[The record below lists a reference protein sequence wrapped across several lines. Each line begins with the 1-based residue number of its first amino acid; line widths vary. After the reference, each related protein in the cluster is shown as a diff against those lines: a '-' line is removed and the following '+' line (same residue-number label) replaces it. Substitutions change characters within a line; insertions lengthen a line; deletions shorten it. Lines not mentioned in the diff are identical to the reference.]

1 MRKLVWFWVV
11 LMGFWALAHESRQL
25 GEYKVVIGFLNNPAF
40 AGFPNSVD
48 LRVMKGDQPVEGL
61 EQTLQVEL
69 IAPKGEK
76 MLLELRKAHGQPG
89 YYRGW
94 FIPGV
99 PGDYQ
104 FRIFGK
110 IGGLEVNETFAKFF
124 HSKQAVLDP
133 KEYTLPKPTGQGHSH

>member
-1 MRKLVWFWVV
+1 MRWVIWL
-11 LMGFWALAHESRQL
+11 LMLTGLWTLAHESRQV
-25 GEYKVVIGFLNNPAF
+25 GEYRVVIGFLQNPAF

-48 LRVMKGDQPVEGL
+48 LRVTRGDQPVEGL
-61 EQTLQVEL
+61 EKTLRVEL
-69 IAPKGEK
+69 IAPNGER
-76 MLLELRKAHGQPG
+76 MLLELSEAHGQPG

-99 PGDYQ
+99 PGNYQ

-110 IGGLEVNETFAKFF
+110 IGDLEVDETFARFY

-133 KEYTLPKPTGQGHSH
+133 KEYTLPKPASHGSSH